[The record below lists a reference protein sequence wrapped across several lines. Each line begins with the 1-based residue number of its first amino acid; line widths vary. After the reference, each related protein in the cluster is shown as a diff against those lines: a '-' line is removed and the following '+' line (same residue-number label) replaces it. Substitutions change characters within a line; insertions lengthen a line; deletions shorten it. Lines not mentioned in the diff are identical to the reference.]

1 MFTKQLPPIQ
11 TFANVARAAGPFPAS
26 ARRIVIS
33 AVAHGFHKNVVEFLR
48 QFHPKEIFQS
58 RSDFI
63 NRCDELELLIEE
75 ERKTP
80 REIVRSS

>member
-1 MFTKQLPPIQ
+1 MFTKQLPPLQ
-11 TFANVARAAGPFPAS
+11 TLASVARTAGPFPAS

-33 AVAHGFHKNVVEFLR
+33 AVAHGFHRDVVDFLR
-48 QFHPKEIFQS
+48 QFHPKEIFRN

-63 NRCDELELLIEE
+63 TRCDELELILGE

-80 REIVRSS
+80 REILRSS